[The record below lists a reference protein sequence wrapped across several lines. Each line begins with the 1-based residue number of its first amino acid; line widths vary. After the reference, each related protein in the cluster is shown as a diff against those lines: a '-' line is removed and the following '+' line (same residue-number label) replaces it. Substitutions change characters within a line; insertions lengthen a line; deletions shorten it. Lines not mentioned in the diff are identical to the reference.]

1 MMKRMIALL
10 LSVLLLAGLTA
21 CGGSQDPAVPNGGGD
36 SQSETKQPDGTQS
49 PSGESG
55 GIGLT
60 RYEDNVLGYT
70 LLCPD
75 LEMNEYLY
83 TNYWVLLE
91 EENINKPLIIFGYS
105 EYQEQNSVTNEEMLQ
120 VTDPK
125 ELFDYF
131 HEAVRQLVSAKEAIS
146 PRKQLTDQ
154 KWLDIQVSNLPTAAF
169 RAKAESSE
177 GDKGIVCICVIGE
190 KRPYMFWA
198 MDLSEDQSHL
208 DQAQKVLEDC
218 VKEFKEGA

>member
-75 LEMNEYLY
+75 LGMNEFLY
-83 TNYWVLLE
+83 TNYWVFNE
-91 EENINKPLIIFGYS
+91 DDNINKPLIFFDYS
-105 EYQEQNSVTNEEMLQ
+105 EYQEQNFVTKEEMLQ

-131 HEAVRQLVSAKEAIS
+131 YELLRQTIGEKKAIS
-146 PRKQLTDQ
+146 AENNLTGQ
-154 KWLDIQVSNLPTAAF
+154 QWMDIQVAELPTAAF
-169 RAKAESSE
+169 RAMIGTDE

-198 MDLSEDQSHL
+198 MDLSENQSHI

>member
-1 MMKRMIALL
+1 MLKRMIALL
-10 LSVLLLAGLTA
+10 LSVLLIAGLTA
-21 CGGSQDPAVPNGGGD
+21 CGGSQDPASPNGGGN

-75 LEMNEYLY
+75 LEMNEFLY
-83 TNYWVLLE
+83 TNYWVFNE
-91 EENINKPLIIFGYS
+91 DDDINKPLIFFDYS
-105 EYQEQNSVTNEEMLQ
+105 EYQEQNFATKEEMLQ

-125 ELFDYF
+125 DLFDCFYD
-131 HEAVRQLVSAKEAIS
+131 LVMQAISSKEAIS
-146 PRKQLTDQ
+146 MENKLKDQ
-154 KWLDIQVSNLPTAAF
+154 QWLDVQVAELPTAAF
-169 RAKAESSE
+169 RAKIDTDR
-177 GDKGIVCICVIGE
+177 GDLGIICICVIGE

>member
-1 MMKRMIALL
+1 MMKRM
-10 LSVLLLAGLTA
+10 VLLLLCILIITGLAA
-21 CGGSQDPAVPNGGGD
+21 CGGPGPAPSTSGD
-36 SQSETKQPDGTQS
+36 ADQFGTGLPVS
-49 PSGESG
+49 SGE
-55 GIGLT
+55 IGLT

-75 LEMNEYLY
+75 LGMNEFLY
-83 TNYWVLLE
+83 TNYWVFK
-91 EENINKPLIIFGYS
+91 ENGDIDKPLIFFDYA
-105 EYQEQNSVTNEEMLQ
+105 EYQEQNSVTKEEMLQ

-131 HEAVRQLVSAKEAIS
+131 YELLRQTIGEKKAIS
-146 PRKQLTDQ
+146 AENNLEGQQ
-154 KWLDIQVSNLPTAAF
+154 WLDIQVAELPTAAF
-169 RAKAESSE
+169 RAMIGTDE